1 MKIVENLLKSAQIL
15 YTCLYKENKQF
26 SEIFKILLVISEILS
41 ASWLVIRS
49 KPCTMD
55 ANRAAGQTKFHRK
68 PPCRSHYPQMVG

>member
-26 SEIFKILLVISEILS
+26 SENFKILPVIPEILRMS
-41 ASWLVIRS
+41 RPVIRS

-55 ANRAAGQTKFHRK
+55 ANRAAGQTESHGK
-68 PPCRSHYPQMVG
+68 PSYRSHNPQMVG